1 MIHVVDDFFSDVFS
15 VRRESLSVK
24 YSIDSDGMYPGY
36 RSDDVSS
43 FVKSLVSKQVKK
55 LTGDETL
62 NCRSISY
69 QYIPSKYKEGSFHYD
84 DEKYTCIIY
93 LSNGVNSGTEIS
105 EIRPK
110 IGIESSLYK
119 KHIRLKI
126 DSYKNPDNLI
136 KSFKCH
142 RGIKKV
148 NSYFNPTYTV
158 ASKMNRMLLFKSN
171 LWHRAQNFF
180 GDSVENSRLT
190 LVSFFA

>member
-15 VRRESLSVK
+15 VRRESLSGK

-36 RSDDVSS
+36 RSHDVSS

-55 LTGDETL
+55 LTEDETL
-62 NCRSISY
+62 NCTNIAY
-69 QYIPSKYKEGSFHYD
+69 QYIPSKYKEGCVHYD
-84 DEKYTCIIY
+84 DGKYTCIIY

-110 IGIESSLYK
+110 IEVESSLYQ
-119 KHIRLKI
+119 KHLFLKI
-126 DSYKNPDNLI
+126 DSYKNPNDLI

-148 NSYFNPTYTV
+148 NSYFNPTYIV
-158 ASKMNRMLLFKSN
+158 ASKMNRMLLFKSS

-190 LVSFFA
+190 LVSFFV

>member
-62 NCRSISY
+62 NCRYISY
-69 QYIPSKYKEGSFHYD
+69 QYIPSKYKEGCFHQD
-84 DEKYTCIIY
+84 DVKYTCIIY
-93 LSNGVNSGTEIS
+93 LNDGVNSGTEIC
-105 EIRPK
+105 ETIPK
-110 IGIESSLYK
+110 MEFSLYK
-119 KHIRLKI
+119 KHVSLKE
-126 DSYKNPDNLI
+126 DFYKNPNDLI

-142 RGIKKV
+142 RMIKKV
-148 NSYFNPTYTV
+148 NSYFSPTYTV
-158 ASKMNRMLLFKSN
+158 ASKMNRMLLFKGN
-171 LWHRAQNFF
+171 LYHRAQNFF